1 MLNCQFLQNTVERKY
16 LKRFLPAQTILL
28 LVLFAFFSAMD
39 CRKKDS
45 AADLTLLFDS
55 IPVSHRV
62 TPVIN
67 EGSGIAD
74 SKINPGSIWVE
85 EDSDNP
91 PEITLVKHDGTVVK
105 KVFIKGAVNRDW
117 EDMALYNDSIYIADI
132 GDNDEIYKTYKFYI
146 FREPLSSSDTVNTF
160 KTVSFKY
167 PDGSHDAEAFLLDRK
182 SGDIYILTKRDNP
195 SRIYKLKYP
204 YSDSLNTLTL
214 EGRLR
219 YTGVVSAAISHD
231 DKEVIIKTYPALN
244 YYRRKS
250 GQDLVAC
257 LLQPP
262 HLLPYTLEPQGE
274 AICFAKDTSGFFT
287 LSEKGFASFVNLYFY
302 ARN

>member
-1 MLNCQFLQNTVERKY
+1 MLKSQRLENTTERKY
-16 LKRFLPAQTILL
+16 PGRFLPAQTILL
-28 LVLFAFFSAMD
+28 LLLFSLFSAMD

-45 AADLTLLFDS
+45 GNDLTLLFDS
-55 IPVSHRV
+55 IPVSYRV
-62 TPVIN
+62 TPVIH

-74 SKINPGSIWVE
+74 SKINPGNIWVE

-91 PEITLVKHDGTVVK
+91 PEIILVKHDGTVVK
-105 KVFIKGAVNRDW
+105 KIFIKGAVNRDW

-132 GDNDEIYKTYKFYI
+132 GDNDEIYKTYQFYI
-146 FREPLSSSDTVNTF
+146 FREPSSSVDTVNTF
-160 KTVSFKY
+160 KPVSFKY

-204 YSDSLNTLTL
+204 YSESLNTLTL
-214 EGRLR
+214 EGHLG
-219 YTGVVSAAISHD
+219 YTGIVSAAISYD
-231 DKEVIIKTYPALN
+231 DNEVIIKTYAALN

-250 GQDLVAC
+250 GQDIVAC
-257 LLQPP
+257 LVQPP
-262 HLLPYTLEPQGE
+262 RLLPYTLEPQGE

-302 ARN
+302 PRK